1 MRLVTLLAGVGL
13 LALSG
18 IAFAAEPYGVWLR
31 PSTSTQLR
39 FYNCGDKLCA
49 KVAAVKSQ
57 AHQSEV
63 GKVIVPGAAK
73 SGGDTWTGDIIDISA
88 GRTYSGVI
96 TLQGPNALNVKG
108 CFLGFCR
115 AETWTKVR

>member
-1 MRLVTLLAGVGL
+1 VGVGL

-18 IAFAAEPYGVWLR
+18 IASAAEPYGVWLR
-31 PSTSTQLR
+31 PSTATQLR
-39 FYNCGDKLCA
+39 FYNCSGKLCA

-57 AHQSEV
+57 ANQGEV
-63 GKVIVPGAAK
+63 GKTIVPGATK
-73 SGGDTWTGDIIDISA
+73 SGPDTWTGDIIDVSA
-88 GRTYSGVI
+88 DRTYSGVI

-108 CFLGFCR
+108 CMLGFCR